1 MIISFTTK
9 LRPTHGCTSFQL
21 NRYFC
26 NMENDQIQAK
36 ETKNPF
42 PYSTAVLTCL
52 KAVFKSF
59 EASFQFY

>member
-1 MIISFTTK
+1 MPPSKTVCKGSIKSIETIKSARVSF
-9 LRPTHGCTSFQL
+9 P
-21 NRYFC
+21 
-26 NMENDQIQAK
+26 